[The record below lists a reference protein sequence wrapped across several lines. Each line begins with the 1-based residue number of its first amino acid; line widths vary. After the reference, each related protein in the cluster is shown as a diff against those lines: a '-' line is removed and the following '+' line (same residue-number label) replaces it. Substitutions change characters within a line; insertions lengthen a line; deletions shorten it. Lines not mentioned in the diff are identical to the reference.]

1 VGRAGGFLRP
11 EVHCSSARSS
21 WCMIMRSPC
30 LGSSLRHGLES
41 QLGFGY
47 LEGSDVL
54 TRRFGA
60 GEFSL
65 SLPPSRATQNIILP
79 SLHPAQVFSLPPSY
93 AKTNPTNKQTNKET
107 KKETNKQSIESNQ
120 ERIERKPSTKN

>member
-1 VGRAGGFLRP
+1 
-11 EVHCSSARSS
+11 
-21 WCMIMRSPC
+21 MIMRSPC